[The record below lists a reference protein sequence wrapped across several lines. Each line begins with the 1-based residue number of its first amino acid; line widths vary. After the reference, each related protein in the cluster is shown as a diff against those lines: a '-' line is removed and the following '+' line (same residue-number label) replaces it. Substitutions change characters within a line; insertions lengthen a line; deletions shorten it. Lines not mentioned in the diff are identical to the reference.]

1 MAELN
6 LVEIKFANRE
16 QGSSY
21 PRSSAW
27 FWEGSNKRKPRRR
40 FSCVTEPSSG
50 LFGQRKTTDFYQN
63 FSKLTRG
70 SEPLTE
76 HNTDQIAKSI
86 YSKLQKKETRKERKL
101 TVYAGN
107 KRRLHGFKYVSTP
120 QTENKNPTGRQGP
133 KIHTLQF
140 HHFRPD
146 FLQKKIDFSRWT
158 NLPCS
163 CSENY
168 APLCKYQESQE

>member
-76 HNTDQIAKSI
+76 HNANKSLKVFI
-86 YSKLQKKETRKERKL
+86 QNCKRKKQEKKE
-101 TVYAGN
+101 N
-107 KRRLHGFKYVSTP
+107 
-120 QTENKNPTGRQGP
+120 
-133 KIHTLQF
+133 LQF
-140 HHFRPD
+140 TQEISAGFTVSNTCPLRR
-146 FLQKKIDFSRWT
+146 QKIKTRLVVKFQKYTLSISPLSSRFFAEKDWFFT
-158 NLPCS
+158 VD
-163 CSENY
+163 
-168 APLCKYQESQE
+168 